1 MLELKQYRKQ
11 ITYIIANT
19 RIPQFRLEFFSNFET
34 NYRRKKPS
42 TDFLVSEDKKL
53 QLQPSIA
60 TQKCDQNSAEI
71 FKDIDRGIVQ
81 IRDLNSALNVSRK
94 SS

>member
-1 MLELKQYRKQ
+1 MWQLKQYRKQ
-11 ITYIIANT
+11 ITYIIATT
-19 RIPQFRLEFFSNFET
+19 RKRQFRSEFFSYFES
-34 NYRRKKPS
+34 RPKKAS
-42 TDFLVSEDKKL
+42 TAYFLVIKDKKL

-71 FKDIDRGIVQ
+71 FKGIDRGIVQ